1 LKNIIKSKFFKDT
14 TIYTISDILNKM
26 VPFVLLPV
34 LTRYL
39 TPQDYGIIAMFFVFT
54 SILGIVMTLETNTAI
69 GVNYFKISREKLKVY
84 IFNILLIIAVATSL
98 TFAII
103 ILFHTTISELLAIP
117 VEWLFIGVVVTLLQF
132 ITTINLLLWQS
143 EQNPIPLGIYQI
155 SQTILNLSLSLLLI
169 IGFEMGWEGRL
180 IAVSIASIT
189 FGISSL
195 MFLYRRN
202 YLKFEFSK
210 EAIDDALKFGI
221 PLLPHALSVWIRTGV
236 DRIFI
241 TTFVSASATGLYTVA
256 FQIASVITILT
267 TAFNKA
273 YSPYLFQKLT
283 DITQNDKTKLVK
295 YTYLYFIALLIIA
308 GGLTLVSPILIEIFL
323 GKSFQDVWRYIPWI
337 AFGFAFYGM
346 YLMVVNYI
354 LFTKKT
360 ASLSYVTMSV
370 SLLHIVV
377 SYILISYNGILGASQ
392 ATTATS
398 FILFVAVWWLS
409 QKLYPMPWFDRLNIK
424 GTKKVRKK
432 ILLINT
438 IQFGYHTNSY
448 KYCKYLKNEFD
459 ITYICF
465 DTGKK
470 KIEESGINICYVPY
484 QGSILTRGIKFIKY
498 CRNYIKTNQIDLI
511 FVLYFKLS
519 SLVKIGLPS
528 HKFILDIRTGAVGST
543 PIKRAISDAIMR
555 FESHFFNHI
564 TVISES
570 LRDKLGLNSKKC
582 HILPLGADKLSSKN
596 KSFKS
601 INLIYVGT
609 LSFRDID
616 KTVLGLSKF
625 IQKYQNKNIEIS
637 YDIFGSGTVEAE
649 KLLRDSISSTNLENI
664 VTFHGQ
670 KNHKEIQHYFDNCN
684 VGVAYIPMVD
694 YYDVQPSTK
703 IFEYA
708 RAGMVN
714 IATSTYENRR
724 LITEDNGVLCDDSI
738 DSFCDAVERVYLRR
752 DKWNS
757 KQIRKSL
764 EDYSWENI
772 IHNNLKKYFNEVLE
786 KS

>member
-1 LKNIIKSKFFKDT
+1 MKRIIKSKFFKDT

-98 TFAII
+98 TFIII

-283 DITQNDKTKLVK
+283 DITQNDKEKLVK
-295 YTYLYFIALLIIA
+295 YTYLYFIALLIVA
-308 GGLTLVSPILIEIFL
+308 GGLTLVSPLLIEIFL

-354 LFTKKT
+354 LFAKKT
-360 ASLSYVTMSV
+360 ASLSYVTISV
-370 SLLHIVV
+370 SLLHIIV
-377 SYILISYNGILGASQ
+377 SYLFISYNGILGASQ
-392 ATTATS
+392 ATTVTS

-409 QKLYPMPWFDRLNIK
+409 QRLYPMPWFKK
-424 GTKKVRKK
+424 G
-432 ILLINT
+432 
-438 IQFGYHTNSY
+438 
-448 KYCKYLKNEFD
+448 
-459 ITYICF
+459 
-465 DTGKK
+465 
-470 KIEESGINICYVPY
+470 
-484 QGSILTRGIKFIKY
+484 
-498 CRNYIKTNQIDLI
+498 
-511 FVLYFKLS
+511 
-519 SLVKIGLPS
+519 
-528 HKFILDIRTGAVGST
+528 
-543 PIKRAISDAIMR
+543 
-555 FESHFFNHI
+555 
-564 TVISES
+564 
-570 LRDKLGLNSKKC
+570 
-582 HILPLGADKLSSKN
+582 
-596 KSFKS
+596 
-601 INLIYVGT
+601 
-609 LSFRDID
+609 ID
-616 KTVLGLSKF
+616 K
-625 IQKYQNKNIEIS
+625 
-637 YDIFGSGTVEAE
+637 
-649 KLLRDSISSTNLENI
+649 
-664 VTFHGQ
+664 
-670 KNHKEIQHYFDNCN
+670 
-684 VGVAYIPMVD
+684 
-694 YYDVQPSTK
+694 
-703 IFEYA
+703 
-708 RAGMVN
+708 
-714 IATSTYENRR
+714 
-724 LITEDNGVLCDDSI
+724 
-738 DSFCDAVERVYLRR
+738 
-752 DKWNS
+752 
-757 KQIRKSL
+757 
-764 EDYSWENI
+764 
-772 IHNNLKKYFNEVLE
+772 
-786 KS
+786 